1 MLLLTVIINAAIVAQ
16 TPDYEAQFKLGNQR
30 FREKD
35 YDGAIQAYSE
45 CLRLSPKQPECYSNR
60 GMAYRQKSNFSLAIA
75 DYTEAIKYDPNNP
88 KYYSQRARLYV
99 SEKKYDPAI
108 NDYTQA
114 IKFDANNFSYYGLRA
129 IAYNAIEKPD
139 LAIADLKSAIKIEPG
154 NADLKQMLD
163 STTRIAAMKQEKSA
177 LKQEIAK
184 DKEIVEAGRAIIGE
198 KILGEINAGAA
209 AEFLKSGKVLI
220 EKKDNTT
227 AILHFSEC
235 LRLKPDFADCYFY
248 RGQVH
253 HQISQYEK
261 AVADFT
267 QAIKIQPQNI
277 GYYQHRAN
285 TNDFWLKRY
294 DEAIADLSEV
304 IKLQP
309 KDSGSYMA
317 RGYVFKTKKDYQ
329 KALDDFTNAINIE
342 SSILSKKVFYT
353 VRADLYAS

>member
-1 MLLLTVIINAAIVAQ
+1 
-16 TPDYEAQFKLGNQR
+16 
-30 FREKD
+30 
-35 YDGAIQAYSE
+35 
-45 CLRLSPKQPECYSNR
+45 
-60 GMAYRQKSNFSLAIA
+60 
-75 DYTEAIKYDPNNP
+75 
-88 KYYSQRARLYV
+88 
-99 SEKKYDPAI
+99 
-108 NDYTQA
+108 
-114 IKFDANNFSYYGLRA
+114 
-129 IAYNAIEKPD
+129 
-139 LAIADLKSAIKIEPG
+139 
-154 NADLKQMLD
+154 
-163 STTRIAAMKQEKSA
+163 MKQEKSA

-353 VRADLYAS
+353 VRADLYASQLKNYAAAIADYSESIKIDPKDSDNYANRGSVYMTSKNYEKAVADYTEALKLGGVPAWMHEYRARAYCALGKRALAMADEKKVRESGGKVEFPCQPVR